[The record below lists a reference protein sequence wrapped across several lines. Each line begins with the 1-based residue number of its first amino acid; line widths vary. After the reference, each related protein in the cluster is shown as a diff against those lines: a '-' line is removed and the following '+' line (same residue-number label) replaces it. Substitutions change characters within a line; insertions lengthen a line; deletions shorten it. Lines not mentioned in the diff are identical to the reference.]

1 MNKGTCTWAP
11 VSTTAGFVAPVAVS
25 PLNPGSVSVT
35 SNSTNKGGSI
45 ANTTLYRKAF

>member
-1 MNKGTCTWAP
+1 MNRGTFIDAP

-35 SNSTNKGGSI
+35 SSYTNNGGST
-45 ANTTLYRKAF
+45 ANTLP